1 LQINVSIQS
10 YGLDVNESVLY
21 ILGILIVALGIGF
34 SIGWHELGHLIPAK
48 LFGVKVPKYMIGFG
62 PTIFSKKIGETEYG
76 LKLIPLGGYIAMIG
90 MYPPAKPGAEPKKGF
105 FRDMIASARDAHSE
119 HVGPGDE
126 NRKFYQL
133 PVWKRMIVM
142 LGGPVMNL
150 ILGTILLT
158 ITLSGIGITQTST
171 TIAEVSACVPISDST
186 APCNIA
192 SPAKAAGLQAG
203 DKILAI
209 NGDQIDTWSSS
220 ASLLKAGVENE
231 VRVLKADGKTVDL
244 RIKPVSALRPVVE
257 NGAYKLDADGK
268 QVLAPKP
275 VLGIIL
281 ASETRPLSL
290 GESLAASGQSVVQ
303 VGQMILHLPE
313 QVVSV
318 GQSTFGTEKRQA
330 DGPVSVIG
338 IGQIAGEVASSKTAT
353 FEQKLQSELGILAS
367 LNFALFAFNMLPL
380 LPLDGGH
387 VAGGIYEAI
396 KKGLFRLMRK
406 PNPGPAD
413 TALLMPLT
421 WLVFIALMA
430 MSALIILADLIN
442 PIAF

>member
-1 LQINVSIQS
+1 MQINVSIQS

-62 PTIFSKKIGETEYG
+62 PTIYSKKIGETEYG

-90 MYPPAKPGAEPKKGF
+90 MYPPAKADTESKKGF
-105 FRDMIASARDAHSE
+105 FRDMIASAREAHSE

-126 NRKFYQL
+126 NRMFYQL

-142 LGGPVMNL
+142 LGGPLMNL
-150 ILGTILLT
+150 ILGTVLLT
-158 ITLSGIGITQTST
+158 ITLSGIGVTQTST
-171 TIAEVSACVPISDST
+171 KIAEVSACVPISSAD
-186 APCNIA
+186 APCDIA
-192 SPAKAAGLQAG
+192 SPAKVAGLQAG

-209 NGDQIDTWSSS
+209 NGAQIDTWSSS
-220 ASLLKAGVENE
+220 SSLLKTGVANQ
-231 VRVLKADGKTVDL
+231 VRVLKVDGTTVDL
-244 RIKPVSALRPVVE
+244 RIKPVTAIRPVVE

-268 QVLAPKP
+268 QILAPKP

-303 VGQMILHLPE
+303 VGQMILNLPE

-318 GQSTFGTEKRQA
+318 GQSTFGAEKRKA

-353 FEQKLQSELGILAS
+353 FVQKLQSELGILAS

-421 WLVFIALMA
+421 WLVFLALMA

>member
-62 PTIFSKKIGETEYG
+62 PTIYSKKIGETEYG

-90 MYPPAKPGAEPKKGF
+90 MYPPAKEGTEAKKGF
-105 FRDMIASARDAHSE
+105 FRDMIASAREAHSE
-119 HVGPGDE
+119 HVGPGDQ

-133 PVWKRMIVM
+133 PIWKRMVIM

-150 ILGTILLT
+150 ILGTVLLT

-171 TIAEVSACVPISDST
+171 TIAEVSACVPISSAD
-186 APCNIA
+186 APCDIA

-209 NGDQIDTWSSS
+209 NGAQIDTWSSS
-220 ASLLKAGVENE
+220 SSLLKAGVTNQ
-231 VRVLKADGKTVDL
+231 VRVLKVDGTTVDL
-244 RIKPVSALRPVVE
+244 RIKPVTALRPVVE

-268 QVLAPKP
+268 QILAPKP

-303 VGQMILHLPE
+303 VGQMILNLPE

-318 GQSTFGTEKRQA
+318 GQSTFGAEKRKA

-387 VAGGIYEAI
+387 VAGGLYEAA

-421 WLVFIALMA
+421 WLVFLALMA